1 MKITHSY
8 TRFWLHANPG
18 NKVVSPSEC
27 STRHNASCVWSSKLQ
42 KCTLKN
48 QFQNPFLNVIYSYSI
63 NPYSYSTNL
72 LQSTQTILLGPTEVQ
87 WASSGFWLMRMH
99 FPVPWGFFIIENI
112 LLTSFQL
119 QQNFVMNLMMYSCI
133 TQVLFN
139 VKSHVQYLYQIWK
152 SSRNSSDTVFY
163 VFEKINLS
171 TIITFYWV

>member
-72 LQSTQTILLGPTEVQ
+72 LQSTQTIFLGPTEVQ
-87 WASSGFWLMRMH
+87 WASSGFWLKRIH
-99 FPVPWGFFIIENI
+99 LPVPWGFFYYRKHTLDFIPTAAELCNESNDVFMHN
-112 LLTSFQL
+112 TS
-119 QQNFVMNLMMYSCI
+119 V
-133 TQVLFN
+133 V
-139 VKSHVQYLYQIWK
+139 
-152 SSRNSSDTVFY
+152 
-163 VFEKINLS
+163 
-171 TIITFYWV
+171 